1 MLHFINESLMELWRM
16 DNGPA
21 PPPALV
27 GHHTSA
33 TMAYQYE
40 NIFEDIFEK
49 VKANYGTLK
58 GKLLD
63 NILKVTNI
71 KIHVRIIIII

>member
-1 MLHFINESLMELWRM
+1 
-16 DNGPA
+16 
-21 PPPALV
+21 
-27 GHHTSA
+27 
-33 TMAYQYE
+33 MAYQYE